1 MAGVAMA
8 SPIWTS
14 SDKRDKER
22 SDDDGTTGYDFVRFT
37 LADIHGIARSKLIPG
52 RHVAERLNTGIAMF
66 SAVTGL
72 GTRSEIPQYSEMIEV
87 NYSNAV
93 VRPMPGTLHALPWA
107 TGGKYRIGEVFCES
121 SWMPPYR
128 DGAPQG
134 TCTRYMARTQLER
147 LSALGYQLM
156 SGYEAEFFMYRKDGI
171 GELTSRPMFH
181 GVDIFSNVVQAE
193 HDELICSMVEGLS
206 AAGIDV
212 VALNNEYAS
221 GQLEFTTG
229 TKFGIES
236 ADQMFSL
243 KESVKEIGVQRGWRA
258 TFMTKPTSGPGCCS
272 GMHFSGSLWAAG
284 KNAFHDPE
292 TGRLSAVGRHWAAGL
307 IKHAAALTAL
317 LSPTVNCYGRLHKPF
332 APDRADCGWENR
344 YAMLRIVTVS
354 PQMTY
359 VENRLPSSAA
369 NPYVVLA
376 ATVAA
381 GIDGLTNRLEL
392 AEDHGET
399 LPSSL
404 SEALAALES
413 DKVLCEALGE
423 DFVRWFLTVKREVEI
438 TKVNEAKAAGRDEMD
453 IERELYFTFL

>member
-1 MAGVAMA
+1 
-8 SPIWTS
+8 
-14 SDKRDKER
+14 
-22 SDDDGTTGYDFVRFT
+22 
-37 LADIHGIARSKLIPG
+37 
-52 RHVAERLNTGIAMF
+52 MF
-66 SAVTGL
+66 AAVTGY
-72 GTRSEIPQYSEMIEV
+72 GTRCEITQFPEMIE
-87 NYSNAV
+87 NDYGNAV
-93 VRPMPGTLHALPWA
+93 VRPISGTLHALPWA

-121 SWMPPYR
+121 FWAPPYR

-156 SGYEAEFFMYRKDGI
+156 SGYEAEFFMYRKDW
-171 GELTSRPMFH
+171 TSRPMFH
-181 GVDIFSNVVQAE
+181 GVDMFSSVILAE
-193 HDELICSMVEGLS
+193 HDEMICSMAEGLS
-206 AAGIDV
+206 AAGVDV
-212 VALNNEYAS
+212 MSLQNEYGP
-221 GQLEFTTG
+221 GQIEFATG

-236 ADQMFSL
+236 ADQMFTL
-243 KESVKEIGVQRGWRA
+243 KESVKEIGNQRGWRA
-258 TFMTKPTSGPGCCS
+258 TFMTKPTSEPGCCS
-272 GMHFSGSLWAAG
+272 GMHFSGSLWTAG

-292 TGRLSAVGRHWAAGL
+292 TRRLSAVGQHWAAGL

-317 LSPTVNCYGRLHKPF
+317 LCPTVNCYRRLHRAF
-332 APDRADCGWENR
+332 APDRADCVWESRN
-344 YAMLRIVTVS
+344 AMLRIVIAS
-354 PQMTY
+354 RQMTY

-392 AEDHGET
+392 PGYPKGHGEK

-423 DFVRWFLTVKREVEI
+423 QFIRWFLTVKREVEI
-438 TKVNEAKAAGRDEMD
+438 TKVNEAKAAGRDDLD